1 MVNGTTVRTRSS
13 VPRRAAEPADYRLD
27 EQVGFILRQVAQ
39 RHAVIFAAG
48 IDGDVTP
55 TQWAALSKLA
65 EVGPVSQNK
74 LGRLT
79 VMDAATIK
87 GVIDR
92 LSVRA
97 LAITEAD
104 PTDGR
109 RRMVS
114 LTDAGRAMVDRLL
127 PAAARIT
134 EDTLAPLD
142 ARERTMLRTL
152 LLKLR

>member
-1 MVNGTTVRTRSS
+1 MAHQTHAHTRH
-13 VPRRAAEPADYRLD
+13 AAPDLARLDAYRLD
-27 EQVGFILRQVAQ
+27 DQVGFLLRQVAQ
-39 RHAVIFAAG
+39 RHAAIFAAG
-48 IDGDVTP
+48 IDADVTP

-65 EVGPVSQNK
+65 EAGPLSQNR

-97 LAITEAD
+97 LVATDPD

-109 RRMVS
+109 RRVVS
-114 LTDAGRAMVDRLL
+114 LTAAGRALVERLL
-127 PAAARIT
+127 PAAIRIT

-142 ARERTMLRTL
+142 ERERAALQAL

>member
-1 MVNGTTVRTRSS
+1 MPHRSNAHKH
-13 VPRRAAEPADYRLD
+13 PDAADLGRPDSYLLD
-27 EQVGFILRQVAQ
+27 HQVGFLLRQVAQ
-39 RHAVIFAAG
+39 RHAAIFAAG
-48 IDGDVTP
+48 MEGDVTA

-65 EVGPVSQNK
+65 EAGPLSQNR

-97 LAITEAD
+97 LVATESD

-109 RRMVS
+109 RRVVS
-114 LTDAGRAMVDRLL
+114 LTTAGRALVERLL
-127 PAAARIT
+127 PAAIRIT

-142 ARERTMLRTL
+142 ARERAILQDL